1 MVSFLLSGN
10 FNRVIILVE
19 VVVLSLL
26 SVMLQVA
33 FEIKSISQL
42 QPLAVFLICDKNNIW
57 SINAISRKNN
67 KSDSKL
73 CR

>member
-42 QPLAVFLICDKNNIW
+42 QLSLICNKNNTW